1 MYEVE
6 TGSPQGAGHGFERA
20 SAPLASVKSAP
31 VPLWPH
37 PIADVV
43 TPLFYWRSLW
53 RWRFWLIVAMT
64 AGFSLG
70 VGGAWMQP
78 PAYRAHTILRPIS
91 EPQLI
96 SQVSLASGLL
106 GLSAKNESDAY
117 QYISIVTSHQFLFR
131 LIDEHHLAE
140 SSELFGHGRL
150 REPRRGRW
158 DAYRAI
164 KHAMEVQFDRRQGN
178 IMIDLT
184 LGNRRLAESLLGWT
198 IGDLREQL
206 RKSVLDECDTSNRS
220 LEEQA
225 RRTPDDI
232 VRQEVYQQIAYDL
245 QRAALAKVQADFAFA
260 VIDPPLADDQPAN
273 LAPHA
278 VGALS
283 ALAALLL
290 AVTLVWSYDYLKLK
304 GTETHPARR

>member
-6 TGSPQGAGHGFERA
+6 TDRPADAGRGSERA
-20 SAPLASVKSAP
+20 PAALAAVRSAP
-31 VPLWPH
+31 VPPWPH
-37 PIADVV
+37 SNDESV
-43 TPLFYWRSLW
+43 TPFFYWRSLW
-53 RWRFWLIVAMT
+53 RRRLWLLAAIA
-64 AGFSLG
+64 AGGALG
-70 VGGAWMQP
+70 VAGAWMRP
-78 PAYRAHTILRPIS
+78 PTYRAHTVLRPIS

-106 GLSAKNESDAY
+106 GMSAKNETDAY
-117 QYISIVTSHQFLFR
+117 RYISMVTSHQFLFR

-140 SSELFGHGRL
+140 SSELFGGGWL
-150 REPRRGRW
+150 RKPGRGRW
-158 DAYRAI
+158 GAYRAI
-164 KHAMEVQFDRRQGN
+164 KRAMEVQFDRRQGN
-178 IMIDLT
+178 IVIDLA
-184 LGNRRLAESLLGWT
+184 LGDRRLAENLLGWT

-206 RKSVLDECDTSNRS
+206 RKSVLDECEASNRS

-232 VRQEVYQQIAYDL
+232 VRQEIYQQIAYDL

-278 VGALS
+278 VGALA
-283 ALAALLL
+283 ALATLLL
-290 AVTLVWSYDYLKLK
+290 AVVTVWSYDYLKLK
-304 GTETHPARR
+304 GAETHQTRR